1 MAPPTVLTPVGVVAA
16 AIATITPAKP
26 VIAGGILADDVVIGI
41 GESNGGQNFPT
52 IATNGFAHIDS
63 VSPVVQGVNTQL
75 SVVWRRG
82 DFTAHAWGDS
92 GDHNIGQYIAIRGCK
107 TTGNPW
113 NVVSVVVDATL
124 DNSAVWLTATTT
136 AADCLMLFI
145 GGWSD
150 DFATGAMSGGTGLGA
165 FTEQIDSVT
174 ALGADGAIF
183 CATADKAAAGATGAP
198 AATLTGT
205 AFKAMMTLALEPAP
219 PPVSNPDPVHP
230 TVGGRVSSSSRQA
243 SELFNP

>member
-1 MAPPTVLTPVGVVAA
+1 MAPPTFLSPAGAASA
-16 AIATITPAKP
+16 AIASITPAKP
-26 VIAGGILADDVVIGI
+26 AIAGGILADDVVLGI

-75 SVVWRRG
+75 TVVWRRG

-92 GDHNIGQYIAIRGCK
+92 GDHNIGAYLVFRGCK

-113 NVVSVVVDATL
+113 NVVSVGQDATL
-124 DNSAVWLTATTT
+124 DNSALWTTVTTT
-136 AADCLMLFI
+136 IADCLVLFI
-145 GGWSD
+145 GGWGD
-150 DFATGAMSGGTGLGA
+150 DFNTGALSGGTGLGA
-165 FTEQIDSVT
+165 FTERLDAVT

-183 CATADKAAAGATGAP
+183 CAEAVKATAGATGTP

-205 AFKAMMTLALEPAP
+205 ANKALMTLALEPAP
-219 PPVSNPDPVHP
+219 APPPGLNVQNLHLRPKAPIYRA
-230 TVGGRVSSSSRQA
+230 TYW
-243 SELFNP
+243 